1 MNKQENKKEAS
12 IGLID
17 MEYYQVDG
25 DVLNAFSSRESPS
38 EMYKTIWMI
47 CFSKQSIGN
56 IDVATEF
63 ACKIIQ
69 TMKERTNNPYWDK
82 VFAHSVQK

>member
-1 MNKQENKKEAS
+1 MKKEENKKEAS

-17 MEYYQVDG
+17 MEYYQADG
-25 DVLNAFSSRESPS
+25 DELNVRSSELPPN
-38 EMYKTIWMI
+38 EMYQTIWLL

-63 ACKIIQ
+63 TVKIIQ
-69 TMKERTNNPYWDK
+69 TMKERTNNPYWDE
-82 VFAHSVQK
+82 VLSCSVQE

>member
-1 MNKQENKKEAS
+1 MEQENKKEVS

-25 DVLNAFSSRESPS
+25 DVLNAFSSQASPN
-38 EMYKTIWMI
+38 EMYKSIWML

-69 TMKERTNNPYWDK
+69 AMKERTNNPYWDE
-82 VFAHSVQK
+82 VLACSVQE